1 MEGDSEP
8 VVNIN
13 VLVDSKKEYVDQ
25 LERGMTDPVFQVLK
39 RMVMDAINVS
49 REAGMDPISAF
60 VQLVEEIPEWTPE
73 IVEEETE
80 QIMEKIPYLR
90 DLLKAYFVC
99 TSMIMGSIR
108 MSKDPNQTMRVRAI
122 REAVKNTVHVLM
134 PIDDI
139 LKEYMGE
146 LLNKDTFKGGEEE
159 APDPDLIQGPEDPAA
174 AATLAGGGDSNIRQ
188 VQVAR
193 QALVRKPSA
202 VPQDEDI
209 GGVTVI
215 SGRNAT
221 RYPVSPE
228 AVSFIR
234 STLDSGKEI
243 GGTFVPDGFGTLQR
257 FKTTAFGH
265 TNDVQI
271 PHGTFEWH
279 THPQRCGM
287 TDCSLSSPSDT
298 DVGIILD
305 DAGSEN
311 ISHMVFN
318 HSGVFVMTLT
328 PSLVRTISTRGKRV
342 TTEIRGAFTKLQDE
356 FAKRFRKTR
365 TEQDKDEAERWH
377 QREWL
382 KMCKSRGIH
391 VLFFPYTQTPYVPVG
406 AGAGA
411 GAARP

>member
-108 MSKDPNQTMRVRAI
+108 MSKDPNQTMRVRVPTPSRFVHMVMKNLGSDIVDDVEHFLTEVDGGNYKLHRRNAFEAI

-209 GGVTVI
+209 GGVTV
-215 SGRNAT
+215 
-221 RYPVSPE
+221 E
-228 AVSFIR
+228 
-234 STLDSGKEI
+234 D
-243 GGTFVPDGFGTLQR
+243 DGF
-257 FKTTAFGH
+257 
-265 TNDVQI
+265 
-271 PHGTFEWH
+271 
-279 THPQRCGM
+279 
-287 TDCSLSSPSDT
+287 
-298 DVGIILD
+298 
-305 DAGSEN
+305 
-311 ISHMVFN
+311 
-318 HSGVFVMTLT
+318 
-328 PSLVRTISTRGKRV
+328 
-342 TTEIRGAFTKLQDE
+342 
-356 FAKRFRKTR
+356 
-365 TEQDKDEAERWH
+365 
-377 QREWL
+377 
-382 KMCKSRGIH
+382 
-391 VLFFPYTQTPYVPVG
+391 
-406 AGAGA
+406 
-411 GAARP
+411 